1 MFSTFLLSA
10 VATVAPDQTHAY
22 FGETVKV
29 CGEITEVWP
38 FSKGVYLNVNGAYPF
53 QEFAFVIWNSNRKNF
68 YHTDLMSYERSVQC
82 ATGEIRKYKG
92 NYQMYLTHPSQLEPE
107 Q

>member
-10 VATVAPDQTHAY
+10 VATVAPDQTHVY

-38 FSKGVYLNVNGAYPF
+38 GKKASYLNVNGAYPF
-53 QEFAFVIWNSNRKNF
+53 QEFTFVVWHSDRKNF
-68 YHTDLMSYERSVQC
+68 YRLDLVNYERTDLCV
-82 ATGEIRKYKG
+82 TGEIREYKG
-92 NYQMYLTHPSQLEPE
+92 NYQMYLTHPSQLDPE